1 MVFKLI
7 DSSIQKQRTF
17 KETFPKRSNENGY
30 SERHELIPNF
40 SHSDAVGDTEIL
52 GSFLEKYEITDVT
65 WAHYYHNQRIED
77 CLQISAFKCTGGKYQ
92 CVPPH
97 WYMPWFIWTRYPRET
112 SELTLYKIITTK
124 KHAHITHSRVFDPV
138 CLTMIFASWIA
149 VILFFQLAVIV
160 GRNTGLTILPQ
171 EEIPFYP
178 LRYNIS
184 QNKYRLVLDILLEFK
199 SLSALT

>member
-1 MVFKLI
+1 M
-7 DSSIQKQRTF
+7 SQ
-17 KETFPKRSNENGY
+17 
-30 SERHELIPNF
+30 
-40 SHSDAVGDTEIL
+40 SDAVGDTEIL
-52 GSFLEKYEITDVT
+52 GTFLEKYEITDVT
-65 WAHYYHNQRIED
+65 WTHYYDNQRIED
-77 CLQISAFKCTGGKYQ
+77 CLQISPYKCTAGGSGRYQ
-92 CVPPH
+92 CVPPL

-112 SELTLYKIITTK
+112 SELTLYKIVNNNK
-124 KHAHITHSRVFDPV
+124 KHAYIKHFRVFDPV

-178 LRYNIS
+178 LRFNKS

-199 SLSALT
+199 SLSALA

>member
-1 MVFKLI
+1 M
-7 DSSIQKQRTF
+7 
-17 KETFPKRSNENGY
+17 
-30 SERHELIPNF
+30 
-40 SHSDAVGDTEIL
+40 AVGDTEIIAT
-52 GSFLEKYEITDVT
+52 FLEKYEITDVT
-65 WAHYYHNQRIED
+65 WTHWHYNQEIED
-77 CLQISAFKCTGGKYQ
+77 CLRISSFKCTGGGSGKYQ

-97 WYMPWFIWTRYPRET
+97 WHMPWFIWTRYPRET
-112 SELTLYKIITTK
+112 SELTLYKIVNNNK
-124 KHAHITHSRVFDPV
+124 KHAYIKHFRVFDPV

-178 LRYNIS
+178 LRFNIS
-184 QNKYRLVLDILLEFK
+184 QYKYRLVLDILLEFK